1 MKRIISILL
10 VACLAV
16 FCFAT
21 TASAASTGAVKVS
34 SATAETGD
42 VVTITVELGANTAL
56 ACYGATLVYDASA
69 LELTGMEKG
78 DFCAVVNTAKAF
90 ATGFNVS
97 DVTSGTLFTATFK
110 VLAVKGEYAVDVV
123 FDTVGG
129 ATSNAAGEDV
139 AMTVAAGTVT
149 VACNHAWDAGVVTTE
164 PGCETEGVK
173 TFTCSKCGETKTEA
187 IKATGHDWN
196 WVIDKEATETEDGV
210 KHEECSKCG
219 AKRNEGTKIDKTGNL
234 DDVPETGD
242 VTYVVMFGA
251 FAMLAAAAFVLVIAR
266 RKAVK

>member
-1 MKRIISILL
+1 
-10 VACLAV
+10 
-16 FCFAT
+16 
-21 TASAASTGAVKVS
+21 
-34 SATAETGD
+34 
-42 VVTITVELGANTAL
+42 
-56 ACYGATLVYDASA
+56 
-69 LELTGMEKG
+69 MEKG

-90 ATGFNVS
+90 ATGFSVS
-97 DVTSGTLFTATFK
+97 DVTVGTLFTATFK
-110 VLAVKGEYAVDVV
+110 VLAAKGEYAVDVK

-242 VTYVVMFGA
+242 VTYVVMLGA
-251 FAMLAAAAFVLVIAR
+251 FAMLAAAAFVFAIAR